1 MKKLVGVSL
10 AAMLVLAAC
19 GGDGEPEA
27 GPDENGDSVEV
38 ATGDEPAG
46 ESIIDSDK
54 YPEVIATI
62 NGEDVDREE
71 FLMALEYQASMLMSQ
86 GIDINGEE
94 GAEYL
99 EMIEMQLVEQ
109 LVNEQIILQSAA
121 EQGVAATEEEVD
133 AEIEILMADA
143 QIPSM
148 EELEE
153 ILAEQNATLDD
164 LRADVIPMVTRN
176 KFLDLQVEEPTVSEE
191 EIQETYDNYV
201 ASMEDQEDAEIPSFE
216 DVRDDIETQLLEQ
229 HRQQQISEFVQKL
242 REDSDVTIHI

>member
-19 GGDGEPEA
+19 GGDGEQGAEPN
-27 GPDENGDSVEV
+27 ENGDAVEV
-38 ATGDEPAG
+38 VTGDEPVG
-46 ESIIDSDK
+46 ESIIDSDS

-86 GIDINGEE
+86 GIDIQGEE
-94 GAEYL
+94 GAQYL

-109 LVNEQIILQSAA
+109 MVNEQIILQSAA
-121 EQGVAATEEEVD
+121 EQGVEATDAEVD
-133 AEIEILMADA
+133 AEIEKLMADA
-143 QIPSM
+143 QIETM
-148 EELEE
+148 EQLEE

-164 LRADVIPMVTRN
+164 LRADVYPMVTRN
-176 KFLDLQVEEPTVSEE
+176 KFLDMQVETPTVSEE

-201 ASMEDQEDAEIPSFE
+201 AGMEDQEDAEIPAFE
-216 DVRDDIETQLLEQ
+216 DVRDEIETQLLEQ
-229 HRQQQISEFVQKL
+229 YQQQKISEFVQQL
-242 REDSDVTIHI
+242 REESDVTVHI